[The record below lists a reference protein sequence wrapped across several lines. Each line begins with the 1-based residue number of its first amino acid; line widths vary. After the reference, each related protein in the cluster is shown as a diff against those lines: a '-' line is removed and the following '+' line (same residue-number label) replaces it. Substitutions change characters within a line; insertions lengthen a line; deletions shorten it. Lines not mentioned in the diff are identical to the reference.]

1 MIKNLFILGA
11 VTVVANLF
19 FIWYAKTRGNKTKAN
34 NSSNLKDSSDVNSEG
49 FLNSDERKQL
59 KESAAAELNISVEE
73 LEDMSYEQITQLAE
87 KKNLL

>member
-1 MIKNLFILGA
+1 MIKNLFVLGA

-19 FIWYAKTRGNKTKAN
+19 FIWYAKSRGNKTNAK
-34 NSSNLKDSSDVNSEG
+34 NSSNLKDSSGANSEAL
-49 FLNSDERKQL
+49 LNSDERKLL

-73 LEDMSYEQITQLAE
+73 LEGMSFDQITQLAE